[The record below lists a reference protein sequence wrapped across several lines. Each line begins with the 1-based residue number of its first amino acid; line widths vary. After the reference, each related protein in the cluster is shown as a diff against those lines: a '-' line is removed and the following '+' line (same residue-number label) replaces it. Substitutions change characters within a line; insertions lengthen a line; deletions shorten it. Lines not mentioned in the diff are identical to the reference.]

1 MKKFLYIMP
10 VLLLSACSSVNT
22 QQNQRLESIEEK
34 VDALLVYNNK
44 TYDIMVDNELR
55 ISELEK
61 DAKVRGVPVPQ
72 KNITVDSLP
81 SPHAVIKNEEPQP
94 LPEQEASA
102 VKNVGALTG
111 QDLTSQ
117 DLANQPLTK
126 AEEKNQLQVTENI
139 VEAPK
144 QEQAAETGKQ
154 IAASGKPQET
164 AVQTATQPEQ
174 KANAGQNPAGKE
186 LKAET
191 SAQASEKTVETIGQ
205 TAQAQQGTQSGTGQA
220 VQAQQAQPVQNQT
233 APTVQAEANQPPTAA
248 QTTDQPQ
255 TSRQL
260 YDKAYNLYQKKQ
272 YAASEKVF
280 DEFLAKYPQDVLAP
294 NALYWK
300 GETLYARAIYPQ
312 AIFSFKEVQTRYPK
326 HPKTADSLLKTAMS
340 YARLGDKENASLHYL
355 VLIEDWPQ
363 SGAAQKAR
371 AMGAQ

>member
-1 MKKFLYIMP
+1 MKKILYIMP

-72 KNITVDSLP
+72 KNVTVDSLP

-94 LPEQEASA
+94 LPEQEASE

-111 QDLTSQ
+111 QDLT
-117 DLANQPLTK
+117 NQPLTK

-205 TAQAQQGTQSGTGQA
+205 TAQAQQGTQSGSGQA
-220 VQAQQAQPVQNQT
+220 
-233 APTVQAEANQPPTAA
+233 VQAEANQPPTAA
-248 QTTDQPQ
+248 QTADQPQ

>member
-1 MKKFLYIMP
+1 MKKILYIMP

-94 LPEQEASA
+94 LPEQEASE

-111 QDLTSQ
+111 QDLT
-117 DLANQPLTK
+117 NQPLTK

-248 QTTDQPQ
+248 QTADQPQ

-272 YAASEKVF
+272 YAASEKAF

>member
-1 MKKFLYIMP
+1 MP

-111 QDLTSQ
+111 QDLT
-117 DLANQPLTK
+117 NQPLTK

-154 IAASGKPQET
+154 IAASVKPQET

>member
-1 MKKFLYIMP
+1 MKKILYSIP
-10 VLLLSACSSVNT
+10 ILLLSACSSVNT

-72 KNITVDSLP
+72 KNITVNSLP
-81 SPHAVIKNEEPQP
+81 SPHAVIKHEESEP
-94 LPEQEASA
+94 LLEQEASA

-111 QDLTSQ
+111 QDLT
-117 DLANQPLTK
+117 NQNLTK
-126 AEEKNQLQVTENI
+126 AEEKNQLQVTENV

-144 QEQAAETGKQ
+144 QERAAETVQ
-154 IAASGKPQET
+154 ISASGKAQET
-164 AVQTATQPEQ
+164 AVQTEPPQSEQ
-174 KANAGQNPAGKE
+174 KANAAQNLAGEK
-186 LKAET
+186 LKAEAPT
-191 SAQASEKTVETIGQ
+191 QSSEKAVETIGQ
-205 TAQAQQGTQSGTGQA
+205 TAQVRQGTPQETGQA
-220 VQAQQAQPVQNQT
+220 VQTQQTQPVQNQT
-233 APTVQAEANQPPTAA
+233 APSVQAGANRSSMTAQNA
-248 QTTDQPQ
+248 DLTL

-272 YAASEKVF
+272 YAASEKAF
-280 DEFLAKYPQDVLAP
+280 DEFLAEYPQDVLAP

>member
-1 MKKFLYIMP
+1 MKKILYIMP

-72 KNITVDSLP
+72 KNITADSLP

-94 LPEQEASA
+94 LPEQEASE

-111 QDLTSQ
+111 QDLT
-117 DLANQPLTK
+117 NQPLTK

-220 VQAQQAQPVQNQT
+220 VQAAGT
-233 APTVQAEANQPPTAA
+233 ACTKPNRTDGSAEANQPPTAA
-248 QTTDQPQ
+248 QTADQPQ